1 MIPIPLERKLIN
13 ITSYD
18 NLSDV
23 HIWRGSFKQEH
34 DYCIC
39 TEYKSLLVFTRILVI
54 SQHRTS
60 SFIEMQGIQHDS
72 DVPSDKVTSD
82 FQRFHTN
89 SMVSLPSELE
99 IDRQQSLKR
108 VISLSVWLWRRLGL
122 ISRPGSWLLYMSIVI
137 YYAQEHGDTLS
148 PPNIYFIMNKE

>member
-13 ITSYD
+13 ITFYD
-18 NLSDV
+18 NLSAV

-54 SQHRTS
+54 TQHRTS
-60 SFIEMQGIQHDS
+60 SCIEMQGIQHDS
-72 DVPSDKVTSD
+72 DVPSDRSYFWFSKIPYKQHGLTSY
-82 FQRFHTN
+82 RIRN
-89 SMVSLPSELE
+89 
-99 IDRQQSLKR
+99 RQSTEFER

-148 PPNIYFIMNKE
+148 PPTIYFIVSKE